1 MDMPAMRAGTRTR
14 GGQWL
19 ITTHIFH
26 TCDGA
31 LDLEST
37 VIDPGK
43 GRRIRPLRRPW
54 LLNHFQQVGLG
65 RHT

>member
-43 GRRIRPLRRPW
+43 GRRIRPS
-54 LLNHFQQVGLG
+54 VGRG
-65 RHT
+65 